1 MTKVRTVRVFAAL
14 ACAFLAAC
22 SGAPSEG
29 DIKGAVERQ
38 MQAEQAAMAKFGGAA
53 LAKSTMP
60 TVTGVKKIGCKEDG
74 EKAYRCDVEATVVQG
89 GQTSKG
95 TADWRLV
102 KLSDG
107 WSVGR

>member
-1 MTKVRTVRVFAAL
+1 MTNIRTTRVFAAL
-14 ACAFLAAC
+14 VCTFLAAC
-22 SGAPSEG
+22 SGVPSEG
-29 DIKGAVERQ
+29 DIQGAVKRQ

-53 LAKSTMP
+53 LAKSKMP
-60 TVTGVKKIGCKEDG
+60 TVTGVKKIGCKKDG

-95 TADWRLV
+95 AAVWRLV

-107 WSVGR
+107 WAVGR